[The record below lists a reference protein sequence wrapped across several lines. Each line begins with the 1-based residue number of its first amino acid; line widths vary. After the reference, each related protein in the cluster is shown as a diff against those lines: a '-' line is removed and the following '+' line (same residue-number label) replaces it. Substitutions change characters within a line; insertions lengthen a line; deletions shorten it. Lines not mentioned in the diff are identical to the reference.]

1 MWGNPQKQS
10 KNAGS
15 TDFRFLTS
23 RPARGAEFSG
33 ISAPR
38 APEFSVLEGSRNSGP
53 DRSPDLD
60 FWAPGPATPRGQ
72 RLGGPRGPWTGFGPQ
87 NPKQGSLKLPSFRKM
102 GGPGPEIP
110 ENRPPGRRT
119 TGCPG
124 TMWRHLVGVAKID
137 TPRGASP
144 PGRTPPPGGVAG
156 KISGRARKF
165 RGSEISEVGNHRGS
179 RCRMLYLNHRAQRI
193 GLRSILNYL
202 VKSRGRSVGRESYRY
217 IGDSDNR
224 ITRKNRQGRIP
235 EH

>member
-102 GGPGPEIP
+102 GVRGRKSPKIDPRDGGRRGAPVPCEDTWSALP
-110 ENRPPGRRT
+110 KSTPPGARALRVGRR
-119 TGCPG
+119 
-124 TMWRHLVGVAKID
+124 R
-137 TPRGASP
+137 PRGW
-144 PGRTPPPGGVAG
+144 PG
-156 KISGRARKF
+156 KF
-165 RGSEISEVGNHRGS
+165 RGGRGNFGGRRFRRSETIAGPVAA
-179 RCRMLYLNHRAQRI
+179 CF
-193 GLRSILNYL
+193 
-202 VKSRGRSVGRESYRY
+202 
-217 IGDSDNR
+217 
-224 ITRKNRQGRIP
+224 T
-235 EH
+235 